1 MEVRN
6 LEVVGK
12 VVDRVLQVGANRF
25 SGIAWGLQNEQP
37 TKLEVLKQ
45 ASAKAQAKAEAL
57 AQALNLKLV
66 RMINVSEGGVSPSP
80 PEGRYRMAMA
90 MDSGGEASVSAGEI
104 SIRGSV
110 LLVYEIS
117 QK

>member
-1 MEVRN
+1 
-6 LEVVGK
+6 
-12 VVDRVLQVGANRF
+12 VVDRVLKVGANRF
-25 SGIAWGLQNEQP
+25 SGISWGLQNEQP

-45 ASAKAQAKAEAL
+45 ASVKAQVKAETL

-66 RMINVSEGGVSPSP
+66 RMMNVQEGGVALAP

-104 SIRGSV
+104 SIHGTV
-110 LLVYEIS
+110 TLVYEIS